1 MSYYIAFTDSFIENY
16 CINTDKPALN
26 CDGKCYLSKLLE
38 RDSTENDDQER
49 MMLISSDEL
58 VFCLQETRNEV
69 SDLNFYQHSKPID
82 QINQLYT
89 FDFLERHIKPP
100 IDLI

>member
-16 CINTDKPALN
+16 CINTDKPELN

-38 RDSTENDDQER
+38 KDSTENDDQER
-49 MMLISSDEL
+49 MMLISSVEL
-58 VFCLQETRNEV
+58 VFCFQQTKTDISE
-69 SDLNFYQHSKPID
+69 LNFTTHSKPID
-82 QINQLYT
+82 HINQLYT
-89 FDFLERHIKPP
+89 FDFLEKHMKPP